1 MSISQQSVELDV
13 DPELLLLV
21 PFGIFTAVSLDLVAA
36 SVVPIIDPSETL
48 VSTGDID
55 WSLARGGSL
64 AILLF
69 ALFNRERSLRETN
82 GIDLWLIYATIG
94 LVAAPP
100 FVGALENT
108 LAGGTLAGVV
118 AWTAQSTGYALISLV
133 N

>member
-1 MSISQQSVELDV
+1 MSISQQSLELDV
-13 DPELLLLV
+13 DPELLLLI
-21 PFGIFTAVSLDLVAA
+21 PFGMFTAVSLDLVSA

-64 AILLF
+64 VILLF
-69 ALFNRERSLRETN
+69 ALLNRDRSIRDTN
-82 GIDLWLIYATIG
+82 GIDLWIVYATIA

-100 FVGALENT
+100 FVGALEDT

-118 AWTAQSTGYALISLV
+118 AWTAQSTGYALVTLV